1 MTFIRQRALKGEFL
15 AGAWCNLNSP
25 LSVEITA
32 ALGFDWLLVDQEHA
46 PGDNRDLLAH
56 AHAAS
61 QYPVSVLVRI
71 AWVDRILI
79 KRALDLGLGGIMVPY
94 VQTAETAKEVVRY
107 AKYMPQGERGVASS
121 PRAAGYN
128 ANFKDYFATAND
140 KLLTAVQIETGQSAD
155 NAEAIAAVD
164 GVDVLFVGPLD
175 LALNTNFYP
184 AMFEDQK
191 YVALLERV
199 AKAAKNNGKACGIL
213 LPNVKW
219 IPLLK
224 GLGYTFIACGADGG
238 MVANGMKASLDA
250 LRA

>member
-1 MTFIRQRALKGEFL
+1 MTYIRQRALKGEFL

-46 PGDNRDLLAH
+46 PGDNGDLLAQ

-61 QYPVSVLVRI
+61 QYPVTVLARV
-71 AWVDRILI
+71 AWADRILI

-94 VQTAETAKEVVRY
+94 VQTAEAAREVVRY
-107 AKYMPQGERGVASS
+107 AKYMPQGERGVAAS
-121 PRAAGYN
+121 PRAAGYI
-128 ANFKDYFATAND
+128 ATFTDYFTTAND
-140 KLLTAVQIETGQSAD
+140 KLLTAVQIETGLSVD

-184 AMFEDQK
+184 AMFDDQK

-199 AKAAKNNGKACGIL
+199 AKAAKNQGKACGIL

-224 GLGYTFIACGADGG
+224 GMGYTFIACGAEGG
-238 MVANGMKASLDA
+238 MIANGMKASLDA

>member
-1 MTFIRQRALKGEFL
+1 MEYIRQRALKGEFL
-15 AGAWCNLNSP
+15 PGAWCNLNSQ
-25 LSVEITA
+25 LSVEISA
-32 ALGFDWLLVDQEHA
+32 ALGFDWLLIDQEHG
-46 PGDNRDLLAH
+46 PGDNKDLLVMAQ
-56 AHAAS
+56 AAS
-61 QYPVSVLVRI
+61 RYPTTVLVRV

-107 AKYMPQGERGVASS
+107 AKYMPQGERGIASS
-121 PRAAGYN
+121 PRASGYN
-128 ANFKDYFATAND
+128 ANFTDYFANANNN
-140 KLLTAVQIETGQSAD
+140 LLTVVQIETGQSVD

-175 LALNTNFYP
+175 LAISTKYHP
-184 AMFEDQK
+184 VMFDDK
-191 YVALLERV
+191 NYVALLERV
-199 AKAAKNNGKACGIL
+199 AKAAKNQGKACGIL

-224 GLGYTFIACGADGG
+224 GLGYTFVACGADGG
-238 MVANGMKASLDA
+238 MVANGMKSSLEA